1 MTAGE
6 KRTSSRIGLM
16 MQGCDGHSRG
26 SEFMGHVGGWSYCS
40 PAGYLKVEGFGFLY
54 EVELQGLEKILPLS
68 TEDLQCCDTTGI
80 F

>member
-1 MTAGE
+1 MVIQEGL
-6 KRTSSRIGLM
+6 SSWVRLEGCPIG
-16 MQGCDGHSRG
+16 
-26 SEFMGHVGGWSYCS
+26 S
-40 PAGYLKVEGFGFLY
+40 PAGELKVEDFGFPY